1 MRGGLVLRGRWVM
14 LAAMIAVAHAEAPD
28 AGVGAAAFR
37 IEGDA
42 IPEPLGGLRGDAA
55 RGRATVIDREVG
67 NCLICHAVPDPSQA
81 FQGELGPPLQGVGSR
96 LSDGQ
101 LRLRIVDQ
109 TRLNPETIMPPYH
122 RVAGLTNVAARYR
135 GKPALSAQ
143 EVEDVVAYLASLRE

>member
-1 MRGGLVLRGRWVM
+1 M
-14 LAAMIAVAHAEAPD
+14 LAAIAAWSPVEGRDPSVD
-28 AGVGAAAFR
+28 IAAFR
-37 IEGDA
+37 VNGDA
-42 IPEPLGGLRGDAA
+42 IPEPLGGLRGDAG
-55 RGRATVIDREVG
+55 RGRTIVLDREVG
-67 NCLICHAVPDPSQA
+67 NCLICHAVPDPSEA

-96 LSDGQ
+96 LSEGQ

-122 RVAGLTNVAARYR
+122 RVEDLTNVAPRHR